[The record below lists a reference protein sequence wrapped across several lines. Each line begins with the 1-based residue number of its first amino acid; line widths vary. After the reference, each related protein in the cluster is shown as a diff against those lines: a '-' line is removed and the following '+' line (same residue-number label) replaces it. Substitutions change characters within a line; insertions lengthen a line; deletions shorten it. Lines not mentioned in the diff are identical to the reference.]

1 MRRVRCVLLLTA
13 ASLWW
18 AGCSGDMQAAVER
31 EDDGP
36 RVRVA
41 DGESADD
48 HVEQPIPLWERE
60 EEPPAELD
68 GAPATRLLYYPYV
81 NSLKYGNLCGE
92 EVSET
97 YPENVILPH
106 GLTADSDLPDELV
119 AFLGQQGEGFTLL
132 DFEYRWFEEE
142 RIVLFT
148 RTRHGPDHSVVAAVA
163 EVVLLDGDPPGWG
176 TWSAGGRYICME

>member
-1 MRRVRCVLLLTA
+1 MRQVRCVLLLTA
-13 ASLWW
+13 ALLLW
-18 AGCSGDMQAAVER
+18 AACSGEMQPAVER
-31 EDDGP
+31 EDGGP
-36 RVRVA
+36 GVQVA
-41 DGESADD
+41 VGESVDD
-48 HVEQPIPLWERE
+48 DMEQPTPLWERE

-68 GAPATRLLYYPYV
+68 GAPAIRLLYYPYV
-81 NSLKYGNLCGE
+81 NSLKYGYLCGE

-119 AFLGQQGEGFTLL
+119 AFLGQQGEGLTLL

-163 EVVLLDGDPPGWG
+163 EIVLLEGDPPAWG

>member
-1 MRRVRCVLLLTA
+1 
-13 ASLWW
+13 
-18 AGCSGDMQAAVER
+18 MQAAVER
-31 EDDGP
+31 EDDGS

-48 HVEQPIPLWERE
+48 HVEQPTPLWERE

-97 YPENVILPH
+97 YPDGAILPH
-106 GLTADSDLPDELV
+106 GLTAESELPQALVEFLDQGQEFSLSDD
-119 AFLGQQGEGFTLL
+119 
-132 DFEYRWFEEE
+132 EYRWFEEE
-142 RIVLFT
+142 LIVLFT
-148 RTRHGPDHSVVAAVA
+148 RTRHGPGQSVVAAVA
-163 EVVLLDGDPPGWG
+163 EVVLLDGDPPAWG
-176 TWSAGGRYICME
+176 IWSAGGRYICME